1 MSALA
6 ERLEK
11 AALTLRWLPA
21 YGWQRLVRRAAAAP
35 VHLVFAVADHFE
47 PSIRP
52 EAVETFAS
60 VDEQM
65 RRLEKW
71 CREYPRALGEF
82 LDSDGQRFRHT
93 YFFPAEQYDEQIV
106 RRLAEHCR
114 AGWGEIEVHLHHG
127 IRQPDS
133 AQGTRRMLVEFRD
146 RLVDLGCL
154 SRWDGAG
161 PARYA
166 FVHGNWALANS
177 ANGRFCGVDDEMQVL
192 AETGC
197 YADFTLPA
205 APNPAQVGKINA
217 IYECALPLEQRAP
230 HRRGR
235 DLTRGRTPRVFPL
248 IVEGPLALSFGSN
261 GRASRLPRIENAAL
275 MGSLPP
281 SIDRLR
287 LWREAAIH
295 VNGRP
300 DWVFIKLHCHGMDP
314 RDEEAMYGSPM
325 RAFLRAL
332 ADECARRGDS
342 CHFVTAREMVNIV
355 LAACDGK
362 EGDPNAFRDYRL
374 KRIDER
380 QPVAS
385 RKG

>member
-11 AALTLRWLPA
+11 VALTLRWLPA
-21 YGWQRLVRRAAAAP
+21 YGWQRLARRPAPSP

-60 VDEQM
+60 VKEQKL
-65 RRLEKW
+65 RLEKW
-71 CREYPRALGEF
+71 CHEYPRALGEF
-82 LDSDGQRFRHT
+82 LDSDGRPFRHT
-93 YFFPAEQYDEQIV
+93 YFFPAEQYDEPIV

-114 AGWGEIEVHLHHG
+114 EGWGEIEVHLHHG
-127 IRQPDS
+127 IRQPDTAES
-133 AQGTRRMLVEFRD
+133 TRRMLVEFRD
-146 RLVDLGCL
+146 ALVDLGCL

-177 ANGRFCGVDDEMQVL
+177 ARGRFCGVDDEMQVL

-217 IYECALPLEQRAP
+217 VYECALPLEQRAP

-235 DLTRGRTPRVFPL
+235 DLIRGRAPRVFPL
-248 IVEGPLALSFGSN
+248 IVEGPLALSFPRN
-261 GRASRLPRIENAAL
+261 GRVSRLPRIENAAL

-287 LWREAAIH
+287 LWRDAAIH
-295 VNGRP
+295 VGGRP

-314 RDEEAMYGSPM
+314 RDEESMYGVPM
-325 RAFLRAL
+325 RTFLREL
-332 ADECARRGDS
+332 AEECARRGDS
-342 CHFVTAREMVNIV
+342 FHFVTAREMVNIL

-380 QPVAS
+380 RPLAAA
-385 RKG
+385 KA